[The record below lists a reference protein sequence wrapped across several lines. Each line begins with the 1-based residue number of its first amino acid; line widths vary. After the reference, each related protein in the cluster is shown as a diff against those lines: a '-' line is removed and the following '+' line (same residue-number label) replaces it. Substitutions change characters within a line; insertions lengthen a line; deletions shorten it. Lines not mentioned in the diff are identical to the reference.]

1 MITLTILVGVIL
13 LIAILLGAI
22 FAIGLGGIAIIGVL
36 FSDILVLIG
45 IIWIVKKLVGS
56 KGKKGGKSK

>member
-13 LIAILLGAI
+13 LIAFLLVAI
-22 FAIGLGGIAIIGVL
+22 FTIGLGGIAIIGVL

-45 IIWIVKKLVGS
+45 IIWIVKKLVGG

>member
-45 IIWIVKKLVGS
+45 IIWIVKKLVGG

>member
-13 LIAILLGAI
+13 LIAILLVAI
-22 FAIGLGGIAIIGVL
+22 FTIGLGGIAIIGVL

-45 IIWIVKKLVGS
+45 IIWIVKKLVGG